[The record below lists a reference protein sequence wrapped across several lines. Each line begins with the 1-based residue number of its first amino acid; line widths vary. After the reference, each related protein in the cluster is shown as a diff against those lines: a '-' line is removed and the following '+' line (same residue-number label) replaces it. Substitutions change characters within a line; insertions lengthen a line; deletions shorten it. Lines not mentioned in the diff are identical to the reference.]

1 MTANDSKSYLIYL
14 NKLVD
19 ECNSTYH
26 QSINKNCIN
35 AD

>member
-1 MTANDSKSYLIYL
+1 MTANDSKSSPTFL
-14 NKLVD
+14 NKLVN

-26 QSINKNCIN
+26 HSINKNCIN